1 MDNSSVSNMG
11 QTWSQS
17 NDNTY
22 CSKAR
27 DEEKDYLFVVV
38 YNPFQ
43 SLIKPLP
50 LLKTDRSCNDLNSSE
65 LFV

>member
-17 NDNTY
+17 NDITH
-22 CSKAR
+22 CCKAQ
-27 DEEKDYLFVVV
+27 DEEKDYLFVEV

-50 LLKTDRSCNDLNSSE
+50 LLKRNRSCNDLTSSE
-65 LFV
+65 VFV